1 MGGINMIFMALAFAI
16 FGILFGLFGMMT
28 EQLLVTGFGI
38 VFVLASVFLVYQIV
52 KERRLRKFYEDNP
65 EEYEAMIE
73 KEEEEWE
80 EKHPEAV
87 AYEREME
94 ELEEFDA
101 DSGMEYCPN
110 CGNYAVNSEKICES
124 CGEKV
129 IE

>member
-1 MGGINMIFMALAFAI
+1 MFFMALAF
-16 FGILFGLFGMMT
+16 ILFGAFFISITAPRGQWYLVAFG
-28 EQLLVTGFGI
+28 VI
-38 VFVLASVFLVYQIV
+38 FVAAGVFLAAIKIKDIILQ
-52 KERRLRKFYEDNP
+52 RRYKNNP

-73 KEEEEWE
+73 EEEKEWE

-94 ELEEFDA
+94 EISEFDN
-101 DSGMEYCPN
+101 DSGKGYCPF

-129 IE
+129 NE